1 MTFRSAARK
10 NGKRNRTGIRVYL
23 KRISG
28 LLSGTGPWDD
38 DGDDVGR
45 ISKHVW
51 IVLDAGKRGPSM
63 KALNAGCAAYRLG
76 QRGHRCSVGQLAQ
89 FGCKAHASRVC
100 LDWPYRYML
109 GSWNAHGLF
118 EVRIVTDELLLKWKL
133 KIREVFKSERN

>member
-1 MTFRSAARK
+1 MPH
-10 NGKRNRTGIRVYL
+10 GKRKTESNWN
-23 KRISG
+23 KG
-28 LLSGTGPWDD
+28 LFKKDLGPFIGTGLWAWDD

-63 KALNAGCAAYRLG
+63 KALNAGYAAYRLG
-76 QRGHRCSVGQLAQ
+76 KRGHRCSVGQLAQ

-109 GSWNAHGLF
+109 GKSSWNAHGLF
-118 EVRIVTDELLLKWKL
+118 EVRIVTDELLLK
-133 KIREVFKSERN
+133 